1 SPVERLPECRADA
14 YCYAKVKQEEIVKE
28 YGERFGIPWAIV
40 RPGYVY
46 GPGHGAIS
54 NRVGIDTFG
63 FFLHLGGSNKIP
75 LSYVDNC
82 ADAIALVGLQSG
94 IDGEAFNI
102 VDDDLPSSRQFL
114 RLYKRNVRKFH
125 SIYVPYALSYLLCYL
140 WERYST
146 SDGRWPP
153 LFNRSKW
160 HAFWKKTRYSNEKLK
175 ARLGWTPPVST
186 QDGFGRYF

>member
-1 SPVERLPECRADA
+1 VVTTRNLLEASDLERLKRFVNVSSFAVYSNKNKLRRGLLDETSPVERLPECRADA

-94 IDGEAFNI
+94 IDGE
-102 VDDDLPSSRQFL
+102 
-114 RLYKRNVRKFH
+114 
-125 SIYVPYALSYLLCYL
+125 
-140 WERYST
+140 
-146 SDGRWPP
+146 
-153 LFNRSKW
+153 
-160 HAFWKKTRYSNEKLK
+160 
-175 ARLGWTPPVST
+175 
-186 QDGFGRYF
+186 